1 MSSVMSPGRT
11 AEFRRKGGVVVS
23 VDMDRPDP
31 KASSLLSR
39 LRQQSDAVRAAETP
53 QRSVEDILQ
62 DMDQRLWRVY
72 RFLDE
77 ALAHLAIIKPVVAHE
92 FRIDQLVSLTGLRF
106 EQGFVSYRRR
116 HLAGQELIDYVEA
129 FYRLAGSQPMK
140 LRAPPTAVG
149 NLENRLRNAGI
160 PFRYEAEL
168 DERKVIKAGVFTI
181 TPAVT
186 ASVRFDPD
194 YRSQEIG
201 VRLTNV
207 DRFESVNLE
216 FKPEQFFEAAFED
229 LVRMMLGESNAFLRR
244 APLAGIGAARKA
256 PVIDEP
262 VVYRVEKTLRQ
273 R

>member
-1 MSSVMSPGRT
+1 
-11 AEFRRKGGVVVS
+11 
-23 VDMDRPDP
+23 MDRSD
-31 KASSLLSR
+31 AQGTSLLSR
-39 LRQQSDAVRAAETP
+39 LRQQSEAARAAEAP
-53 QRSVEDILQ
+53 RRSTEDILQ
-62 DMDQRLWRVY
+62 DIDQRLWRLY

-77 ALAHLAIIKPVVAHE
+77 ALAHLAVIKPEVAHD
-92 FRIDQLVSLTGLRF
+92 FRIDQLVSFTGLRI

-116 HLAGQELIDYVEA
+116 HLAGQELLDYVEA
-129 FYRLAGSQPMK
+129 FYRLTGSQPMK
-140 LRAPPTAVG
+140 LRVVPTAVA
-149 NLENRLRNAGI
+149 NLENRLRGAGI
-160 PFRYEAEL
+160 PFRYEAEF

-186 ASVRFDPD
+186 ASVRFEPD

-216 FKPEQFFEAAFED
+216 FKPEQFVEAAFED

-256 PVIDEP
+256 PAIDEP
-262 VVYRVEKTLRQ
+262 VVYRVEKTIRQ

>member
-1 MSSVMSPGRT
+1 
-11 AEFRRKGGVVVS
+11 
-23 VDMDRPDP
+23 MDRSDA
-31 KASSLLSR
+31 KGTSLLSR

-53 QRSVEDILQ
+53 RRSTEDILK
-62 DMDQRLWRVY
+62 DIDQRLWRLY

-77 ALAHLAIIKPVVAHE
+77 VLAHLAIIKPTVAHD
-92 FRIDQLVSLTGLRF
+92 FRVDSLVSLTGLKF

-116 HLAGQELIDYVEA
+116 HLGGQDLLDYVEA
-129 FYRLAGSQPMK
+129 FYRLTGSQPVK
-140 LRAPPTAVG
+140 LRVVPTAVG

-168 DERKVIKAGVFTI
+168 DEHKVIKAGVFAI

-186 ASVRFDPD
+186 ASVRFEPD

-216 FKPEQFFEAAFED
+216 FKPEQFVEAAFDD
-229 LVRMMLGESNAFLRR
+229 LVRMMLGESNAFLHR
-244 APLAGIGAARKA
+244 APLAGVGAARKA
-256 PVIDEP
+256 PAIDEP
-262 VVYRVEKTLRQ
+262 VVYRVEKTIRQ

>member
-1 MSSVMSPGRT
+1 M
-11 AEFRRKGGVVVS
+11 AEKLPS
-23 VDMDRPDP
+23 
-31 KASSLLSR
+31 SSLLTR
-39 LRQQSDAVRAAETP
+39 LRQQSDAVRAAEAP
-53 QRSVEDILQ
+53 RRSTEDVLREI
-62 DMDQRLWRVY
+62 DQRLWRAY

-77 ALAHLAIIKPVVAHE
+77 VLAHLGVIRPTVAHQ
-92 FRIDQLVSLTGLRF
+92 FRVDQLLSLSGMQF

-116 HLAGQELIDYVEA
+116 HLAGEELLDYVEA
-129 FYRLAGSQPMK
+129 FYRLAGSEPMK
-140 LRAPPTAVG
+140 FRVPPTSVANVDS
-149 NLENRLRNAGI
+149 RLRTAGV
-160 PFRYEAEL
+160 PFRYEPEH
-168 DERKVIKAGVFTI
+168 DERRVVKAGAFLV

-207 DRFESVNLE
+207 DRFESVNLL
-216 FKPEQFFEAAFED
+216 FKPEQFDETALED

-256 PVIDEP
+256 QAIDEP
-262 VVYRVEKTLRQ
+262 VAYRVEKTVRH

>member
-1 MSSVMSPGRT
+1 MNRSD
-11 AEFRRKGGVVVS
+11 AKGS
-23 VDMDRPDP
+23 KFLD
-31 KASSLLSR
+31 R

-53 QRSVEDILQ
+53 RRSTEDILL

-77 ALAHLAIIKPVVAHE
+77 ALAHLAVIKPVVAHD
-92 FRIDQLVSLTGLRF
+92 FRVDQLLSLSGLQF

-116 HLAGQELIDYVEA
+116 HLAGQDLLDYVEA
-129 FYRLAGSQPMK
+129 FYRLTGSQPMK
-140 LRAPPTAVG
+140 FRAPPTSVATV
-149 NLENRLRNAGI
+149 ENRLRNAGI
-160 PFRYEAEL
+160 PFRYEPEV
-168 DERKVIKAGVFTI
+168 DERKSVKAGVFLI
-181 TPAVT
+181 TPSVT

-216 FKPEQFFEAAFED
+216 FKPEQFDDASFED
-229 LVRMMLGESNAFLRR
+229 LVRMMLGESNAYLRR

-256 PVIDEP
+256 PAIDEP
-262 VVYRVEKTLRQ
+262 VAYRVEKTLRQ

>member
-1 MSSVMSPGRT
+1 MI
-11 AEFRRKGGVVVS
+11 VS
-23 VDMDRPDP
+23 LGMDRSDS

-53 QRSVEDILQ
+53 RRSTEDILQ
-62 DMDQRLWRVY
+62 DMDQRLWRLY

-77 ALAHLAIIKPVVAHE
+77 ALAHLAVIKPVVAHA
-92 FRIDQLVSLTGLRF
+92 FRVDQLVSLSGLQF

-116 HLAGQELIDYVEA
+116 HLAGQELLDYVEA
-129 FYRLAGSQPMK
+129 FYRLTGSQRIR
-140 LRAPPTAVG
+140 LRVPPSAVG
-149 NLENRLRNAGI
+149 NLENRLRNAGT
-160 PFRYEAEL
+160 PFRYEAEQ

-216 FKPEQFFEAAFED
+216 FRPEQFIEAAFED

-244 APLAGIGAARKA
+244 APLAGVGAARKA
-256 PVIDEP
+256 PAIDEP

>member
-1 MSSVMSPGRT
+1 MARS
-11 AEFRRKGGVVVS
+11 ENN
-23 VDMDRPDP
+23 
-31 KASSLLSR
+31 ASSLLNR

-53 QRSVEDILQ
+53 QRSTEDILQ
-62 DMDQRLWRVY
+62 DIDQRLWRLY

-77 ALAHLAIIKPVVAHE
+77 VLAHLAVIKPVVGHA
-92 FRIDQLVSLTGLRF
+92 FRIDQLLTLSGLQF

-116 HLAGQELIDYVEA
+116 HLAGQELLDYVEA
-129 FYRLAGSQPMK
+129 FYRLTGSKPMR
-140 LRAPPTAVG
+140 LRVPPSAVG

-160 PFRYEAEL
+160 PFRYEAEI
-168 DERKVIKAGVFTI
+168 DERKVIKAGVFFV

-216 FKPEQFFEAAFED
+216 FKPEQFVEAAFED
-229 LVRMMLGESNAFLRR
+229 LVGMMLGESNAFLRR
-244 APLAGIGAARKA
+244 APLAGVGAARKA
-256 PVIDEP
+256 PAIDEP

>member
-1 MSSVMSPGRT
+1 
-11 AEFRRKGGVVVS
+11 
-23 VDMDRPDP
+23 MDRSDP
-31 KASSLLSR
+31 KGSSLLSR

-53 QRSVEDILQ
+53 RRSTEDILQ
-62 DMDQRLWRVY
+62 DIDQRLWRIY

-77 ALAHLAIIKPVVAHE
+77 ALAHLAVIKPVVAHE
-92 FRIDQLVSLTGLRF
+92 FRIDQLLSLSGLQF

-129 FYRLAGSQPMK
+129 FYRLTGSQPMK
-140 LRAPPTAVG
+140 FRVPPTSVT
-149 NLENRLRNAGI
+149 NVENRLRNAGI
-160 PFRYEAEL
+160 PFRYEAEQ
-168 DERKVIKAGVFTI
+168 DERKIVKAGTFLI

-194 YRSQEIG
+194 YRTQEIG

-216 FKPEQFFEAAFED
+216 FKPEQFVEGAFDD

-244 APLAGIGAARKA
+244 APLAGVGSARKA
-256 PVIDEP
+256 PAIDEP
-262 VVYRVEKTLRQ
+262 VVYRVEKTIRN